1 MNKEFDLQKSRIE
14 VVTEVD
20 ENTQRPLLSNAISTA
35 DNEVFLRKIIAELK
49 RADSKVDA
57 NSGAHARLASLQ
69 AAAEA
74 RLEDLAAARR
84 ARVEE
89 RVVVHD
95 EAASNDLNTLIEF
108 VAKTGDQ
115 ATLDGVLDSVSK
127 SDDLQ
132 LLQKA
137 LKKLVLISEDK
148 QLQPSDQLFHARGL
162 SPSDIANK
170 LLQIKVALD
179 KRVIE
184 LRNKR
189 LEDAAED
196 RKGGVDS
203 DDEELFLGMT
213 KRTAKIIAI
222 ALLAVVFLLV
232 LVAAVRAAMQ
242 KKQSSTG
249 GGADGMIQQQQQ
261 QQQQQQPVQQKT
273 NYMPM

>member
-14 VVTEVD
+14 VVAEVD